1 MAEDRRENLIEVQGL
16 KQYFKKTSGFF
27 GTKVDYIKAVDDVS
41 FYIKKGETLGLVGE
55 SGCGKSTTGRSLIKL
70 YEPTAG
76 RILFDG
82 EDITHYKEKQML
94 PFRKRMQMVF
104 QDPYAS
110 LNSRMTIEEIIG
122 EAIETHGLATGNEK
136 HERILNLLDRV
147 GLMRDHAN
155 RYPHEFSGGQR
166 QRVGIARALAVEP
179 EFIIC
184 DEPISALDVSIQAQV
199 INMLE
204 DLQQDMGL
212 TYLFIAHDLSM
223 VKHISNRIG
232 VMYLGNLVEIGS
244 SDEVNN
250 HPAHPYTKALLSA
263 VPLPDPQLAK
273 ANQRIILQGDVPS
286 PLNPPTG
293 CRFRTRCTSCM
304 KICSEVKPE
313 LKEIAPGHQVACHLY
328 QK

>member
-1 MAEDRRENLIEVQGL
+1 MSLDKRENLIEVQNL
-16 KQYFKKTSGFF
+16 KKYFTKTSGLW
-27 GTKVDYIKAVDDVS
+27 GKHVQYIKAVDNVS

-55 SGCGKSTTGRSLIKL
+55 SGCGKSTTGRTLIKL
-70 YEPTAG
+70 YEPTEG
-76 RILFDG
+76 KILFDG
-82 EDITHYKEKQML
+82 EDITHYSQKNML

-110 LNSRMTIEEIIG
+110 LNSRMTVNDIIG
-122 EAIETHGLATGNEK
+122 EAIETHKIATGSEK
-136 HERILNLLDRV
+136 TDRIHYLLDKV
-147 GLMRDHAN
+147 GLMRDHAS

-166 QRVGIARALAVEP
+166 QRIGIARALAVEP

-204 DLQQDMGL
+204 DLQSDMGL

-244 SDEVNN
+244 SEEVNM
-250 HPAHPYTKALLSA
+250 HPAHPYTQALLSA
-263 VPLPDPQLAK
+263 VPLPDPDMAK
-273 ANQRIILQGDVPS
+273 ERKRIVLEGDVPS
-286 PLNPPTG
+286 PLNPPSG
-293 CRFRTRCTSCM
+293 CRFRTRCSECM
-304 KICSEVKPE
+304 KICTEITPI
-313 LKEIAPGHQVACHLY
+313 LKEVTPGHQVACHLY
-328 QK
+328 S